1 VKPVFEVLPGWEE
14 DLTGCTSWEQ
24 LPENCRKYIE
34 RIEEILGVKAGFI
47 SVGPDRNQTFKH

>member
-1 VKPVFEVLPGWEE
+1 MFEVLPGWEE